1 MIPIYFIILIIHF
14 LWTIALSVTP
24 GHLQPFNYYYNLASG
39 LFFLLPLIH
48 SLLNFR
54 KRTTLGRSLPLWVAT
69 FTSLTI
75 AQLIWSYY
83 NIFANIPAPFPG
95 IGDIFWLLYYPCQF
109 AILLS
114 IDTGVKP
121 KWSLETIITFFF
133 LSLVFG
139 SFTTSFFF
147 FTGNFSQP
155 PLVNLLSFAYPFA
168 DALLAALALTL
179 LQQQRA
185 NGFRYLTFLTT
196 AYLLTTVGDV
206 LFAYSIG
213 NQSYWN
219 GNFVDFIFVL
229 AHFILAIAVVQFIN
243 HRAANPVNQPLPANW

>member
-1 MIPIYFIILIIHF
+1 MIPVYIIILISHL
-14 LWTIALSVTP
+14 LWTIWLSVTP
-24 GHLQPFNYYYNLASG
+24 NHGEPLNYYYNLTSG

-48 SLLNFR
+48 SLSNLR
-54 KRTTLGRSLPLWVAT
+54 KAPRLGKTLLLWIIT
-69 FTSLTI
+69 FSSLTI
-75 AQLIWSYY
+75 AQLIWSYF
-83 NIFANIPAPFPG
+83 NIFKHFPAPFPG

-121 KWSLETIITFFF
+121 KWSLETIITFVF
-133 LSLVFG
+133 LSLIFA
-139 SFTTSFFF
+139 SFTTSFLL
-147 FTGNFSQP
+147 FTMDLSQP
-155 PLVNLLSFAYPFA
+155 ILVNLLSFTYPFA
-168 DALLAALALTL
+168 DALLAALSLTL

-206 LFAYSIG
+206 LFAYSTS

-219 GNFVDFIFVL
+219 GNYVDFIFVL
-229 AHFILAIAVVQFIN
+229 AHFVLAIAVVQFLN
-243 HRAANPVNQPLPANW
+243 HKTNHANQPLPATN

>member
-1 MIPIYFIILIIHF
+1 MIPIYFIILIIHL
-14 LWTIALSVTP
+14 LWTIWLSVTP
-24 GHLQPFNYYYNLASG
+24 GHAQPFNYYYNLTSG

-48 SLLNFR
+48 SLRNIR
-54 KRTTLGRSLPLWVAT
+54 KRDGLGRALPLWIVT

-83 NIFANIPAPFPG
+83 NIFTNTPAPFPG

-109 AILLS
+109 IILLS

-121 KWSLETIITFFF
+121 RWNLENIITFFF
-133 LSLVFG
+133 LSFVFA
-139 SFTTSFFF
+139 SFTTSFLF
-147 FTGNFSQP
+147 FTGNLAQP
-155 PLVNLLSFAYPFA
+155 LLVNLLSFTYPLA
-168 DALLAALALTL
+168 DALLAALSLTL

-185 NGFRYLTFLTT
+185 NGFRYLTFLTA
-196 AYLLTTVGDV
+196 AYLLTTIGDV
-206 LFAYSIG
+206 LFAHSTS

-229 AHFILAIAVVQFIN
+229 AHFTLAIAVVQFLN
-243 HRAANPVNQPLPANW
+243 HRAANPVNQPLPAN